1 MTGSGSATLTPV
13 EVNEAAERA
22 RLRRELVDL
31 LNTYSSEAQHIGHAF
46 AQQHRLHAT
55 DMHALLAVMH
65 AERRGDPLTPGRLG
79 ETIGLTSGATTALID
94 RLERGGHLRR
104 SRESADRRVV
114 HLRYADAG
122 MALATA
128 FFTPLAPRTDQV
140 MAQFDIDELHTVER
154 FLQGMI
160 GALTSYRDELRRP

>member
-1 MTGSGSATLTPV
+1 MEGS
-13 EVNEAAERA
+13 EAAERT

-31 LNTYSSEAQHIGHAF
+31 LNTYSGEAQHIGHTF
-46 AQQHRLHAT
+46 ASQHRLHAT

-65 AERRGDPLTPGRLG
+65 AERRGEPLTPGRLG
-79 ETIGLTSGATTALID
+79 EAIGLTSGATTALID

-122 MALATA
+122 MALAME
-128 FFTPLAPRTDQV
+128 FFTPLVPRADAV
-140 MAQFDIDELHTVER
+140 IDRFSTGELHTIET
-154 FLQGMI
+154 FLHGMI
-160 GALTSYRDELRRP
+160 GALTSYRDELRGS

>member
-1 MTGSGSATLTPV
+1 MRGRSATLTAV
-13 EVNEAAERA
+13 EGTETAERM
-22 RLRRELVDL
+22 RLRSELVDL

-46 AQQHRLHAT
+46 AHQHRLHAT

-79 ETIGLTSGATTALID
+79 EAIGLTSGATTALID

-114 HLRYADAG
+114 HLRYAEAG
-122 MALATA
+122 MALALA
-128 FFTPLAPRTDQV
+128 FFTPLAPRTDEV
-140 MAQFDIDELHTVER
+140 MARFGTDELHTIEK

-160 GALTSYRDELRRP
+160 GAVTSYRDELRQQ